1 MADLEGRTLD
11 RYELERLLGR
21 GGMADVYVA
30 YDPHF
35 ERQVAIKVFK
45 REDEDLLR
53 RFVREA
59 QFMAS
64 LSNTHLIPVFD
75 AGVKRLDGINVYYIV
90 MPLMEGGTLRTR
102 IKRGPLPLK
111 QVCTYAREIASA
123 LDYIHSQGIIHRDIK
138 ASNVLLDEDGR
149 CYLSDFGIARAA
161 GESTQLTTTGNVMG
175 TVDYIAPELFESDR
189 RADEKS
195 DLYSFG
201 ILLYEMVTGR
211 LPFIGENPIA
221 VVTMHINN
229 PPPSPRKF
237 APDLSPQV
245 EQVLLRALEKR
256 PERRYESASTLAEA
270 FCRAVNSRQ
279 TRKMS
284 TVEPLPAR
292 DHVGIPA
299 PATPIVSSALGQQ
312 GGPRHTP
319 PLPTGYQ
326 ESLPGNYAQQA
337 PIHPY
342 YGPQSGQPQYVQSKS
357 QTSRS
362 SGFIAALVVIALLAV
377 IGASVFV
384 VVSNNQRLNTTTLEP
399 TATPNLQATT
409 SAANATAT
417 AVQQAN
423 ATTATAIANTQHA
436 TATAQANAHATATVQ
451 ARQQATAT
459 VQAQAT
465 QTVLAHA
472 TATAAV
478 IQTAT
483 TGTPAYSDPL
493 TDANNTD
500 TQAAQWDTGVGCA
513 FHADGYYVST
523 NILSDSKTC
532 YEKGKKYQNFA
543 AQVDVTIQ
551 KGHSGGLFFRS
562 TAGLLA
568 GASGYLFEIDSQG
581 NYKISSSS
589 NFSLATATVLHDW
602 TASSA
607 LKTGNTKNRLQVI
620 ARDNTLLFYAN
631 GTFLISIQDNAYSS
645 GTLGFLGTANQGDT
659 ATVIYA
665 NLAVYPQ

>member
-1 MADLEGRTLD
+1 MANLEGRILD
-11 RYELERLLGR
+11 RYELERLMGR

-59 QFMAS
+59 QLMAS
-64 LSNTHLIPVFD
+64 LSNAHLMPVYD
-75 AGVKRLDGINVYYIV
+75 AGSKRIDGMNIYYIV

-161 GESTQLTTTGNVMG
+161 SESTQLTSTGNVMG
-175 TVDYIAPELFESDR
+175 TVDYLAPELFESDR
-189 RADEKS
+189 RADERS

-211 LPFIGENPIA
+211 LPFSAENPIA
-221 VVTMHINN
+221 VVTMHINK
-229 PPPSPRKF
+229 PPPSPRKVV
-237 APDLSPQV
+237 PDLSPQV
-245 EQVLLRALEKR
+245 EQVLLRVLEKQ
-256 PERRYESASTLAEA
+256 PEMRYESSSALSEA
-270 FCRAVNSRQ
+270 FCHAVNTRQ
-279 TRKMS
+279 TRKVS
-284 TVEPLPAR
+284 TVEPLAMR
-292 DHVGIPA
+292 DDMGGPS
-299 PATPIVSSALGQQ
+299 PIVSSALGQQ
-312 GGPRHTP
+312 SGRRNTP
-319 PLPTGYQ
+319 PLTTDHQ
-326 ESLPGNYAQQA
+326 EVLPGNYAQQA
-337 PIHPY
+337 PVYPY
-342 YGPQSGQPQYVQSKS
+342 NDSQPGPLQYKRHA
-357 QTSRS
+357 SRS
-362 SGFIAALVVIALLAV
+362 SGFIASLVVIALLSV
-377 IGASVFV
+377 IGSAVFV
-384 VVSNNQRLNTTTLEP
+384 IVSNSQHQSNGQPAP
-399 TATPNLQATT
+399 TATPNGQATA
-409 SAANATAT
+409 SAATAT
-417 AVQQAN
+417 AIQQAN
-423 ATTATAIANTQHA
+423 AATATAIANTQHA
-436 TATAQANAHATATVQ
+436 TATAQANATATVQ

-459 VQAQAT
+459 AQAQAT
-465 QTVLAHA
+465 QTVQAHA

-483 TGTPAYSDPL
+483 AGTPAYSDSL
-493 TDANNTD
+493 TDANNAD
-500 TQAAQWDTGVGCA
+500 TQAAQWDTGSGCT
-513 FHADGYYVST
+513 FHSDGYYVST
-523 NILSDSKTC
+523 NILTNFKSC
-532 YEKGKKYQNFA
+532 YETGKKYQNFA
-543 AQVDVTIQ
+543 AQVDMTIQ

-562 TAGLLA
+562 TVGTLG

-589 NFSLATATVLHDW
+589 NFGSSTTNVLHDW

-607 LKTGNTKNRLQVI
+607 LKTGNTTNTLQVI

-631 GTFLISIQDNAYSS
+631 GTFLIALQDNAYSS
-645 GTLGFLGTANQGDT
+645 GTLGFLATSNQGET
-659 ATVIYA
+659 ATVIYTD
-665 NLAVYPQ
+665 LKIYPQ